1 MEIRQYIHGKVIIP
15 VTKLLRQGITPEKIA
30 MSIAWG
36 VVIGIF
42 PGVGTTTLLCTIVA
56 VVLRLNLPI
65 IQLANWLV
73 YPLQIALL
81 LPFFFIGACVFGSG
95 PLTHD
100 AQELIVLFQ
109 SDLMN
114 ALVLLWDVL
123 LQAIIV
129 WLVMSPFMILGIF
142 VILRPVLR
150 RLLIRTESVQSRN
163 S

>member
-1 MEIRQYIHGKVIIP
+1 MGIRQYIHGKVIIP
-15 VTKLLRQGITPEKIA
+15 VTRLLRQGITPEKISL
-30 MSIAWG
+30 SIAWG

-42 PGVGTTTLLCTIVA
+42 PVVGTTTLLCAIVA
-56 VVLRLNLPI
+56 IVLRLNLPI

-81 LPFFFIGACVFGSG
+81 PPFFFIGAYVFGSG

-100 AQELIVLFQ
+100 AQELIFLFQ
-109 SDLMN
+109 SDLVN

-129 WLVMSPFMILGIF
+129 WLVMSPFVILCVF
-142 VILRPVLR
+142 FILRPVLK
-150 RLLIRTESVQSRN
+150 RLLIRTESAQIRN
-163 S
+163 